1 MTVSN
6 ETKSNYSE
14 YMAARQEAR
23 DIDTA
28 RCRGWAYAL
37 GSYFTGPIWPGV
49 IAARTGE
56 WAPFGVGLAL
66 GVIGLPFFALDLGI
80 ISSIPATVGGT
91 IMMAKKSEEKR
102 AKLGVVSP
110 EEADMLKFS
119 RLGK

>member
-1 MTVSN
+1 MHPRRVVVD
-6 ETKSNYSE
+6 
-14 YMAARQEAR
+14 AAGARAANREASHL
-23 DIDTA
+23 A
-28 RCRGWAYAL
+28 QH
-37 GSYFTGPIWPGV
+37 GV
-49 IAARTGE
+49 PLASVRA
-56 WAPFGVGLAL
+56 APFGVGLAL
-66 GVIGLPFFALDLGI
+66 GVIGLPFFALDMGI